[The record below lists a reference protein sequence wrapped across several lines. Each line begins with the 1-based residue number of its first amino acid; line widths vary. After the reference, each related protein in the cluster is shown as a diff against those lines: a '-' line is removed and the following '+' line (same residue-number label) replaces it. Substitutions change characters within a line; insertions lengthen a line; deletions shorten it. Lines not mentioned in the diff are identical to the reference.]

1 MIRRFRSVGLCLAV
15 AALAGC
21 SDSGLG
27 PDGTP
32 SPVAIRVYVDTDA
45 SGTFTASDR
54 PVQGATVALSENGGS
69 SSFQAT
75 TGADGVATLDAVPT
89 GSYTASITDTG
100 DLPAGAVLSS
110 VRSVTVRTGPSGSEV
125 SGEFRYSF
133 LPGTISGR
141 VYRDDD
147 ASGAFESGKDTPA
160 PAFEIRLYAGAD
172 TTGAAVDSTRT
183 DDAGLFTF
191 DLLQPGSYTV
201 LVRTPSSGVAI
212 TGGAIRSVTVAGD
225 QAQTLDLKFTG
236 ALLVSIADASSRTTG
251 SSVVVRG
258 VVTGGTT
265 AFGTSIYLQDP
276 TGGIQVFLGSGN
288 STSYSVGDSLQ
299 VSGTL
304 SAFRG
309 QLQIASPSI
318 SVLGT
323 GKVPSP
329 RTVTFAEVNARTYEG
344 QLARATGK
352 VSSVSGG
359 PTSTAYNVTLKDP
372 AGDSIIV
379 RVGSAGVGIP
389 QTDWVVG
396 TSYTV
401 TGLLG
406 SFNGLAELFPRSKD
420 DVAGPITIAKVK
432 ASADGTSVTTIGVV
446 TAGTTSLGNAFYFQ
460 DSTDGVQV
468 FFGSGAVTAVAPGDS
483 VLVVGVLTTF
493 RGEKE
498 ITAPTVTILKQ
509 VTPPAARVVTGAQ
522 IAAGTFEGQLVKVPG
537 VTVTSVGSGSA
548 YNVNVTAADGTVF
561 TVRVPGAGAA
571 IPASTF
577 TVGSKYDIT
586 GVLGEFTTTTFT
598 PQLKPRSLADITALP

>member
-1 MIRRFRSVGLCLAV
+1 
-15 AALAGC
+15 
-21 SDSGLG
+21 
-27 PDGTP
+27 
-32 SPVAIRVYVDTDA
+32 VYVDLDA

-54 PVQGATVALSENGGS
+54 PVQGAIVALSENGGS

-75 TGADGVATLDAVPT
+75 TSADGVATLDAIPT
-89 GSYTASITDTG
+89 GSYTASITETG

-110 VRSVTVRTGPSGSEV
+110 VGSVTIRTGPSGSGV
-125 SGEFRYSF
+125 SSEFRYSF
-133 LPGTISGR
+133 LPGSISGR

-147 ASGAFESGKDTPA
+147 GSGAFESGKDTPA
-160 PAFEIRLYAGAD
+160 PAFELRLYSGTD

-191 DLLQPGSYTV
+191 SLLQPGAYTV
-201 LVRTPSSGVAI
+201 LVRTSGGVVI
-212 TGGAIRSVTVAGD
+212 TGGASRSVTVAGD
-225 QAQTLDLKFTG
+225 QTQALDLTFTG
-236 ALLVSIADASSRTTG
+236 ALLVSIADASSRASG
-251 SSVVVRG
+251 SSVVIRG

-265 AFGTSIYLQDP
+265 AFGTSIYVQDP

-309 QLQIASPSI
+309 QLQIASPT
-318 SVLGT
+318 VTTLGT
-323 GKVPSP
+323 GTAPAP
-329 RTVTFAEVNARTYEG
+329 RTVTFVEVNARTYEG

-359 PTSTAYNVTLKDP
+359 PTSTAYNVTLKDA
-372 AGDSIIV
+372 AGDSVIV

-389 QTDWVVG
+389 QTGWVVG

-406 SFNGLAELFPRSKD
+406 SFNGLAELFPRSTE

-446 TAGTTSLGNAFYFQ
+446 TAGTASLGNAFYFQ
-460 DSTDGVQV
+460 DATDGVQV
-468 FFGSGAVTAVAPGDS
+468 FFGSGTVTTVAPGDS

-522 IAAGTFEGQLVKVPG
+522 IAAGTFGGQLVKVPG

-548 YNVNVTAADGTVF
+548 YNVTVTAADGTVF
-561 TVRVPGAGAA
+561 TVRVPGAGAG